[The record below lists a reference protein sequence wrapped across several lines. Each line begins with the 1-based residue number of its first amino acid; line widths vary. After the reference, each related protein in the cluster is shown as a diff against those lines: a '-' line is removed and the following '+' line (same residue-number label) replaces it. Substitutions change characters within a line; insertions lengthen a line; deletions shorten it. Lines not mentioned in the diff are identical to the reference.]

1 MNAANEDIGSESE
14 SESDEEGTK
23 GIYCTSIIVC
33 DCTVTECHLHCIAR
47 IAS

>member
-14 SESDEEGTK
+14 SEEEGTE

-33 DCTVTECHLHCIAR
+33 DCTVTECHLSHCIAW